1 MLIFQ
6 DKLNALRLK
15 CKDRNGFSL
24 IELIVYIVIIGIIA
38 VIAVPYLMSV
48 IGNARIST
56 TESSIKEIGD
66 AINRYY
72 AEVGELPQSTD
83 MDGLKRELT
92 TEQTIKGQT
101 YGPWMKDN
109 FDTTD
114 SWDKDYSYEITSI
127 RDFDFS
133 SAGPDGEFG
142 TDDDISY
149 SELGSDRRSKKS

>member
-1 MLIFQ
+1 MQKFQ
-6 DKLNALRLK
+6 KKLKELRFK
-15 CKDRNGFSL
+15 YNNRKGFSM

-38 VIAVPYLMSV
+38 VVAVPYLMSV
-48 IGNARIST
+48 VSNAKVST
-56 TESSIKEIGD
+56 AESSVKEIGD

-83 MDGLKRELT
+83 MDGLKEELT

-109 FDTTD
+109 FNAQDAWGNEYT
-114 SWDKDYSYEITSI
+114 YEITGT
-127 RDFDFS
+127 RDFDFI

-142 TDDDISY
+142 TNDDISY
-149 SELGSDRRSKKS
+149 NELGSDKTDKN